1 MFLAKGGKKTAE
13 QKLDANEEI
22 EVDYLNM
29 DELKQLVREN
39 KIVQSM
45 HISCIL
51 YALER
56 LNELKY

>member
-1 MFLAKGGKKTAE
+1 MFLARGGKKVAE
-13 QKLDANEEI
+13 QKLDENEEI
-22 EVDYLNM
+22 EVLLLNM
-29 DELKQLVREN
+29 DELKQLLREN

-45 HISCIL
+45 HVSCIL